1 MMYNWNKKALSIVL
15 GYNFIKA
22 DDFSINEIKE
32 TLGIKN
38 KQLKE
43 NAETDYTKY
52 MQAQNILV
60 KLAKEYE
67 KRLRDFIEGKNKTF
81 DKTFNIEGI
90 KFEIY
95 DKKLN
100 NDELSYTADPKNKKV
115 IIFTDL

>member
-1 MMYNWNKKALSIVL
+1 MRRNWKKEALGIVL
-15 GYNFIKA
+15 SYNFVKA
-22 DDFSINEIKE
+22 DDFSIDEIKE

-67 KRLRDFIEGKNKTF
+67 KRLRDFIEGKS
-81 DKTFNIEGI
+81 KTFNKSFDVDSI

-95 DKKLN
+95 DKALN
-100 NDELSYTADPKNKKV
+100 NNELSYTADPKIKK
-115 IIFTDL
+115 